1 MVDFLLSNSMT
12 TNECFYENAITL
24 MLVTT
29 EHKFYIIKKSVT
41 RTIGENQQK
50 VLINV

>member
-1 MVDFLLSNSMT
+1 MNAFMK
-12 TNECFYENAITL
+12 NAITL
-24 MLVTT
+24 ILVTT

-41 RTIGENQQK
+41 RIVWENQQK

>member
-1 MVDFLLSNSMT
+1 MVDFWLSNSMT

-41 RTIGENQQK
+41 RTIWEKSTK
-50 VLINV
+50 VFINV